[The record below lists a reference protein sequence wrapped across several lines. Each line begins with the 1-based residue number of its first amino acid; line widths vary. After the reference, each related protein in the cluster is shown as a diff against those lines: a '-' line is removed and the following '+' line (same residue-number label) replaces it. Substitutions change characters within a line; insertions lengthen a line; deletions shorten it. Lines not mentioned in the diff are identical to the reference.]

1 HIHMIGGVVHPQTKA
16 AHRSHARRY
25 RYTWAIMAGI
35 TLVALLLAASGFFGT
50 VSWMSLIAAILETT
64 YRLIVAYLIALVIGV
79 VIALIVGWSPF
90 IDFFF
95 PVFDILQNLPS
106 FALFPLF
113 IYFLGYTNQMIILFA
128 VSSIVWPILFA
139 VLTAIKSAHTDLSD
153 AATIFGARGLQR
165 IRYYLAPLSFPAIL
179 TGSIVGIAIGWES
192 VIGAEIISNMP
203 GFGAFIKNVDT
214 AGISPTAIAG
224 AFAILVIVFII
235 NRLVWAPLLSESAK
249 RYAE

>member
-1 HIHMIGGVVHPQTKA
+1 MIGGAIHLQTKA
-16 AHRSHARRY
+16 THRSHARRY
-25 RYTWAIMAGI
+25 RYTWVIMAGV
-35 TLVALLLAASGFFGT
+35 TLVALLLAVSGFFGQ
-50 VSWMSLIAAILETT
+50 VSWMSLLTAVLETT
-64 YRLIVAYLIALVIGV
+64 YRLIAAYFIALVIGV
-79 VIALIVGWSPF
+79 VIALVVGWTPF

-95 PVFDILQNLPS
+95 PIFDILQNLPS

-153 AATIFGARGLQR
+153 AATIFGAHGIRR
-165 IRYYLAPLSFPAIL
+165 IRFYLAPLAFPAIL

-192 VIGAEIISNMP
+192 VIGAEIISNTP

-224 AFAILVIVFII
+224 ALAILVIVFVI
-235 NRLVWAPLLSESAK
+235 NRLVWAPLLSESGR